1 MSEWTLW
8 LLVLLAFVLMKLWD
22 RFQSERKKK
31 IQDQRRREEERIE
44 ELEDQINSLEDQF
57 RQAEDEKRNKERKE
71 LIEKISVDQKL
82 YGLPKVVGKYYK
94 SDICIDLAEYGI
106 SIRWKDRG
114 AHIPYSM
121 NNEEDYDMAIAQI
134 EELNKEDV
142 LPILKKEISYQKS
155 LIIKDFAGRPK
166 IQIIKLGSHDK
177 VYIKCAGKSY
187 YIPENQDPKLLDR
200 YQCELLI
207 KEQDESRKKERD
219 QRQKNDGYWGRG
231 GFDFYDGFQL

>member
-1 MSEWTLW
+1 MSEWALW

-31 IQDQRRREEERIE
+31 IQDERRREEERIK
-44 ELEDQINSLEDQF
+44 ELEDEISSLKDQF
-57 RQAEDEKRNKERKE
+57 RQAEDEKRKKERKE
-71 LIEKISVDQKL
+71 LNKKISVDRNL

-94 SDICIDLAEYGI
+94 SDICIDLTEYGI
-106 SIRWKDRG
+106 GIRWKDRG

-121 NNEEDYDMAIAQI
+121 INEEDYDMAIAQI

-155 LIIKDFAGRPK
+155 LIVKDFAGKPK
-166 IQIIKLGSHDK
+166 IQIIKRESYDR

-187 YIPENQDPKLLDR
+187 YVPVDTDPKLLDR

-207 KEQDESRKKERD
+207 KEQDENRKKERD
-219 QRQKNDGYWGRG
+219 QRQKNDGYWGL
-231 GFDFYDGFQL
+231 GF